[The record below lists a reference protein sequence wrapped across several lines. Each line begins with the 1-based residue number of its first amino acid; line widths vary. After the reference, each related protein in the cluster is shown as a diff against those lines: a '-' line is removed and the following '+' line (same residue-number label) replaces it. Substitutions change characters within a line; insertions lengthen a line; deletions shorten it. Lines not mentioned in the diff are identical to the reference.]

1 MKRLVIEMWFIFG
14 LFLGIIIGYAI
25 AALLVAS
32 KEKPEF
38 MDAINN
44 IYESSDD
51 FNNNLKII
59 MNADIN
65 FYQRMYIINHNIYYL
80 GRIEECKF
88 VLRLI
93 EREKENEIGKS
104 KP

>member
-65 FYQRMYIINHNIYYL
+65 FYQRMYIINHNTYYL

-93 EREKENEIGKS
+93 ERKKENEIGKS